1 MENKNTFT
9 NVNEIKIYQSK
20 NKLKSQGRHKL
31 DIVWLIISF
40 LFYLKTWNEG
50 KCKSERVGAEIVWD
64 GREEPRVGLAGC
76 ELYDDDDN
84 DDDDGDDDDDDDDDD
99 EDQAR
104 GMEELMRTLKQGS
117 GTKQVLEWYH
127 HCYHRYRHYNH
138 HRRYRCHH
146 CHYCSI
152 IMIIIFPTE

>member
-1 MENKNTFT
+1 MENLNTFT

-20 NKLKSQGRHKL
+20 QKLKSQGRHKL
-31 DIVWLIISF
+31 DFVWLIISF

-76 ELYDDDDN
+76 ELYDDDDDDDDDN
-84 DDDDGDDDDDDDDDD
+84 DDDD
-99 EDQAR
+99 EHQAR

-117 GTKQVLEWYH
+117 GTKQVLEWNH
-127 HCYHRYRHYNH
+127 HC
-138 HRRYRCHH
+138 
-146 CHYCSI
+146 
-152 IMIIIFPTE
+152 